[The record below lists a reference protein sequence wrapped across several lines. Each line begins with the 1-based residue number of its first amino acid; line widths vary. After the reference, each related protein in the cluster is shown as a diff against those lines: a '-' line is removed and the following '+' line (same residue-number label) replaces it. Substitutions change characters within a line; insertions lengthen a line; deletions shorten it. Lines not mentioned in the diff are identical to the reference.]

1 MLLGQDLMMVNSDD
15 AAEIMLEV
23 LACAPVNDRVIE
35 VMEVVKADT
44 LDDERRK
51 ARGKTSDDE
60 RRKARDKNVTIDITS
75 TKVCSM
81 SYSALCVLFY

>member
-51 ARGKTSDDE
+51 VDDE

>member
-51 ARGKTSDDE
+51 DE

>member
-51 ARGKTSDDE
+51 DE

-75 TKVCSM
+75 TKVCSV
-81 SYSALCVLFY
+81 SYSALCVLFH

>member
-51 ARGKTSDDE
+51 AR
-60 RRKARDKNVTIDITS
+60 DKNVTIDITS